1 MENRTE
7 READKKTLVLK
18 LAMLRPESWQLY
30 NDTLQIIP
38 LIRAFREEKGRGEKR
53 NPLMLNQLEKEKS
66 ADT

>member
-38 LIRAFREEKGRGEKR
+38 LIRAFREEKGRGKKR